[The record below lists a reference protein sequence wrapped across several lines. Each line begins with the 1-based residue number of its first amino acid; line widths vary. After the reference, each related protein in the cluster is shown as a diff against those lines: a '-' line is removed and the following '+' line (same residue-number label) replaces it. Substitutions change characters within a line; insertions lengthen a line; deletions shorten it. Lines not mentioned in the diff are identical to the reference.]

1 MIEVDHGTSGGKEGV
16 QSLHQSLEEMEM
28 KKKETDGEGDEEC

>member
-1 MIEVDHGTSGGKEGV
+1 MIEVDRWTSGGKEEV

-28 KKKETDGEGDEEC
+28 KRKGTGEEEDEEC